1 MKRVSLIW
9 IVMTVMMVSPF
20 YTSAQ
25 NKILDGVYIKENTP
39 TRRVIP
45 YTQVRE
51 ADVMWLK
58 RVWRTLDLKQKQNH
72 TIYYPVDEIMNRKSL
87 FDVIKFGIQEG
98 TITAYGDPVLDD
110 EFKLPLTKTEAIGSL
125 SAYEKYFRED
135 EATGELFEDS
145 VPVDVTSGDIKQYWI
160 KEEWFFDRERSVLD
174 VRILGIAPV
183 QEKLDPD
190 DNISV
195 KGMKPLFWVYFPE
208 ARYVFANFD
217 VFNTFNDAER
227 RTYED
232 IFWKRTFAS
241 YVREESNVYDRA
253 LVDYKV
259 GIDILLESE
268 KIKTKIF
275 NYEHDLWH
283 F

>member
-1 MKRVSLIW
+1 MKRLSVVILI
-9 IVMTVMMVSPF
+9 VCVVVLPMGSQ
-20 YTSAQ
+20 AQ

-51 ADVMWLK
+51 ADVMWNK
-58 RVWRTLDLKQKQNH
+58 RIWRTLPLKEKMNH
-72 TIYYPVDEIMNRKSL
+72 PLYYPVEEIDNRKSL
-87 FDVIKFGIQEG
+87 FQVLKYGIQEG
-98 TITAYGDPVLDD
+98 TITAYGNAAFDD
-110 EFKLPLTKTEAIGSL
+110 EFKEPMTKTEAMNSL
-125 SAYEKYFRED
+125 NNYEKIYRED
-135 EATGELFEDS
+135 DFGDLVEDS
-145 VPVDVTSGDIKQYWI
+145 VQVEVTSGDIRQYKI

-174 VRILGIAPV
+174 VRIIGICPV
-183 QEKLDPD
+183 QEVLND
-190 DNISV
+190 DGTF
-195 KGMKPLFWVYFPE
+195 KGFKSLFWVYFPE

-232 IFWKRTFAS
+232 IFWKRIFSS
-241 YVREESNVYDRA
+241 YVHKESNVYERYIEEYA
-253 LVDYKV
+253 R
-259 GIDILLESE
+259 GIDLLLESE
-268 KIKTKIF
+268 RIKTEIF